1 MTTPDSAAHISG
13 MKPREEAQD
22 PATSPERLHELI
34 HLPGDRADGASDAGW
49 CREYVAAN
57 PNASLETLTELAADQ
72 DDLMAR
78 AGVAKNPSAP
88 LELVRTLVDDRVDL
102 VANAARER
110 LGLELRPR
118 LSVRMAGR
126 FPMLGEGLVP

>member
-1 MTTPDSAAHISG
+1 MTPAPSAVHIGCMTTARD
-13 MKPREEAQD
+13 EARN
-22 PATSPERLHELI
+22 PATAPERLHELI
-34 HLPGDRADGASDAGW
+34 NLPGNRGDSDSDAGW

-57 PNASLETLTELAADQ
+57 PNASIETLTELAADQ

-78 AGVAKNPSAP
+78 AGVARNPSAP
-88 LELVRTLVDDRVDL
+88 LELVRTLIDDGNDM

-118 LSVRMAGR
+118 PGVR
-126 FPMLGEGLVP
+126 FPGPKGRIQ

>member
-1 MTTPDSAAHISG
+1 MTTARD
-13 MKPREEAQD
+13 EARD
-22 PATSPERLHELI
+22 PSTTPQRLHELI
-34 HLPGDRADGASDAGW
+34 HLPGNRADGDSDAGW

-57 PNASLETLTELAADQ
+57 PSASPATLRELAADQ

-88 LELVRTLVDDRVDL
+88 LELVRTLVDDRIDL

-110 LGLELRPR
+110 LGLDPRPGPGAR
-118 LSVRMAGR
+118 IAGR
-126 FPMLGEGLVP
+126 FPLPGTGKSQ